1 MKDTKA
7 KSKDSKLSVKN
18 DKAKKR
24 QARKERK
31 AKKDPNKPKRPP
43 TPFFIYL
50 EEFRKIFKE
59 QHPDVKG
66 VSEVARACG
75 EKWKVMSAQEKA
87 PYEEK
92 GAQRRAE
99 YEKTLTAY
107 NQKMSAGAA
116 SKREMESKQ
125 GSSNSENLDD
135 EGDDDDEED
144 EE

>member
-1 MKDTKA
+1 MKDAKA

-59 QHPDVKG
+59 QHPNVKG

-75 EKWKVMSAQEKA
+75 EKWKDMSAQEKA
-87 PYEEK
+87 PYEAK

-99 YEKTLTAY
+99 YEKTLAAY
-107 NQKMSAGAA
+107 NKKLSAG
-116 SKREMESKQ
+116 
-125 GSSNSENLDD
+125 GSSHEGKVEKSNSENDD
-135 EGDDDDEED
+135 EEEEEEDEED
-144 EE
+144 ED

>member
-1 MKDTKA
+1 MKDGKA
-7 KSKDSKLSVKN
+7 KVKDAKLSVKN

-59 QHPDVKG
+59 EHPDVKG

-87 PYEEK
+87 PYEAK
-92 GAQRRAE
+92 GVQRRAE
-99 YEKTLTAY
+99 YEKTLAAY
-107 NQKMSAGAA
+107 NKKLSSAGSA
-116 SKREMESKQ
+116 SHEGKTER
-125 GSSNSENLDD
+125 SNSENDD
-135 EGDDDDEED
+135 
-144 EE
+144 